1 MFFRR
6 EKPHQATFEELLQRL
21 KEAGFS
27 VSQES
32 NRAKVSKGGCAATLE
47 SSGTGLP
54 KIGKCGVIVGNEIGY
69 LVHGGYQAFL
79 ETESGRKVP
88 ALAEHLKAL
97 HAFQEDLAEAL
108 GLTSLYNTSLGTT
121 FDKHIYDR
129 VEDRDI
135 DRPEQPWEA
144 HVRDDR

>member
-6 EKPHQATFEELLQRL
+6 EKAHEPTFEELLQRL
-21 KEAGFS
+21 KEAGFT
-27 VSQES
+27 VWQEG
-32 NRAKVSKGGCAATLE
+32 NGAKVSKRGCAAILE
-47 SSGTGLP
+47 SPGTGLP
-54 KIGKCGVIVGNEIGY
+54 KIGKCGVIAGNEIGY

-121 FDKHIYDR
+121 FNKHIYDR

-144 HVRDDR
+144 HVRDGR